1 MKRKNKF
8 IVLSLVVCV
17 FFGVLC
23 CVVCSTILGNIR
35 IKHDEDTFS
44 VIAAVREK
52 YPDLTTE
59 EIVDILNFDGDTEPT
74 RDILSGYGI
83 DINDGAIFIRE
94 KNDFIPAIAACTA
107 VCVAGGL
114 VLIVLMIFLDK
125 LNRKEIGELTDYVR
139 KINNGNYDLYIE
151 KNTETELSVLRNE
164 IFKTTVTLRE
174 SSENSIK
181 DRQRLKES
189 LSNISHQI
197 KTPITSI
204 LIMTENL
211 LSDDNM
217 PLKLRREFLLDI
229 RHSANS
235 TKFMVQSI
243 LNLSRFDANAV
254 EMYLKEE
261 KLSEV
266 FSECIEQVEILAE
279 LKEIELLSDDENHT
293 ILCCDKRWF
302 CQALVNIIKN
312 CIEHTDR
319 GGRIRIYTEN
329 DKLFTRIIITD
340 NGCGISEKDVIHI
353 FDRFYRGTSDDPDGA
368 GIGLALSKKILDNHG
383 FTVSVD
389 SEINKGT
396 RFTLRQRRKN

>member
-8 IVLSLVVCV
+8 IILSLVVCV

-35 IKHDEDTFS
+35 IKHDEDTLS

-52 YPDLTTE
+52 YPQLTNE
-59 EIVDILNFDGDTEPT
+59 EIVDILNYNGDTDAT
-74 RDILSGYGI
+74 RDMLSGYGI

-94 KNDFIPAIAACTA
+94 KNDHIPLIVVCTA
-107 VCVAGGL
+107 VYVTGGL
-114 VLIVLMIFLDK
+114 VLIVLMIILDR

-139 KINNGNYDLYIE
+139 KINSGNYDLYIE

-174 SSENSIK
+174 SSKNGIK
-181 DRQRLKES
+181 DRQRLKEA

-211 LSDDNM
+211 LSDDDM
-217 PLKLRREFLLDI
+217 PQKLRREFLLDI
-229 RHSANS
+229 RHSANN

-261 KLSEV
+261 KLSEI
-266 FSECIEQVEILAE
+266 FDECIEQVEILAE
-279 LKEIELLSDDENHT
+279 LKEIELETEDKNRT
-293 ILCCDKRWF
+293 VLCCDKRWF

-312 CIEHTDR
+312 CIEHTDK
-319 GGRIRIYTEN
+319 GGMVRMYTEN
-329 DKLFTRIIITD
+329 DKLFTRIIISD

-353 FDRFYRGTSDDPDGA
+353 FDRFYRGSSDDPDGA